1 MLLLLQSL
9 PPILPKISRID
20 KEGDLIPLASQQ
32 AAENNGTMA
41 ATHGQL
47 DTTVEIVTP
56 ENIAFRYQVAG
67 PFRRLPAYLIDLAI
81 RIVVA
86 VAALV
91 GMAIVFG
98 LAGIPD
104 VGLGVALVIWFFLS
118 AFYGGV
124 FEAYWNGQTPGKR
137 AMQIRV
143 ISVDGQP
150 INGLQAV
157 LRNILRAI
165 DMQPGLFYMIG
176 LLTAMMNNRF
186 QRLGDLACGT
196 MVVVEEPQWFHGL
209 VRISEPEAMRLASL
223 VPVDFQ
229 PSRPLARALATYV
242 QRRPHFPSVR
252 RLEIARHLGEPL
264 RDRFDLPVETDL
276 DQLLCALYHRTFITD
291 RNGEAGANGHASP
304 VPPQPATTPF
314 GPVQPVPNEPAAV
327 MAMVDSPDA
336 ETAMVPSSPR
346 GTSPTVMQDRHPE
359 STTIRNE

>member
-1 MLLLLQSL
+1 
-9 PPILPKISRID
+9 
-20 KEGDLIPLASQQ
+20 
-32 AAENNGTMA
+32 MA
-41 ATHGQL
+41 AKHGQL

-67 PFRRLPAYLIDLAI
+67 PFRRLPAYLIDLVI
-81 RIVVA
+81 R
-86 VAALV
+86 VAAAIAAMV
-91 GMAIVFG
+91 GMLLVFG
-98 LAGIPD
+98 VAGMPD
-104 VGLGVALVIWFFLS
+104 LGLGATMVIWFFLS

-165 DMQPGLFYMIG
+165 DIQPGLFYMVG

-196 MVVVEEPQWFHGL
+196 MVVIEEPRWFHGL
-209 VRISEPEAMRLASL
+209 VRIAEPEALRLASL

-242 QRRPHFPSVR
+242 QRRPYFAWVR
-252 RLEIARHLGEPL
+252 RIEIARHLGEPL
-264 RDRFDLPVETDL
+264 RDRFGLPEETDL
-276 DQLLCALYHRTFITD
+276 DQLLCGIYHRTFITD
-291 RNGEAGANGHASP
+291 RNGDSPANGQAAPLAEQSAANPFAVVEVAEVEGTEATENGAAPSTQRGASP
-304 VPPQPATTPF
+304 AATR
-314 GPVQPVPNEPAAV
+314 EP
-327 MAMVDSPDA
+327 
-336 ETAMVPSSPR
+336 ER
-346 GTSPTVMQDRHPE
+346 
-359 STTIRNE
+359 

>member
-1 MLLLLQSL
+1 
-9 PPILPKISRID
+9 
-20 KEGDLIPLASQQ
+20 
-32 AAENNGTMA
+32 MA
-41 ATHGQL
+41 AKHGQL

-67 PFRRLPAYLIDLAI
+67 PFRRLPAYLIDLVI
-81 RIVVA
+81 R
-86 VAALV
+86 VAAAIAAMV
-91 GMAIVFG
+91 GMLLVFG
-98 LAGIPD
+98 VAGMPD
-104 VGLGVALVIWFFLS
+104 LGLGATMVIWFFLS

-165 DMQPGLFYMIG
+165 DIQPGLFYMVG

-196 MVVVEEPQWFHGL
+196 MVVIEEPRWFHGL
-209 VRISEPEAMRLASL
+209 VRIAEPEALRLASL

-242 QRRPHFPSVR
+242 QRRPYFAWVR
-252 RLEIARHLGEPL
+252 RIEIARHLGEPL
-264 RDRFDLPVETDL
+264 RDRFGLPEETDSTN
-276 DQLLCALYHRTFITD
+276 CSV
-291 RNGEAGANGHASP
+291 G
-304 VPPQPATTPF
+304 
-314 GPVQPVPNEPAAV
+314 
-327 MAMVDSPDA
+327 
-336 ETAMVPSSPR
+336 SSPHVHHR
-346 GTSPTVMQDRHPE
+346 PQRRFISQRQAPFRE
-359 STTIRNE
+359 SEPVRREVAEVGGRSHGEWRAPRRNRAAPRRT